1 MSNVTAFLS
10 YVIITTFTPG
20 PNNIMAMSNATRYGF
35 KKSIR
40 FNAGVF
46 FGFLILMVLSSFL
59 SVTLYSL
66 IPSIKPV
73 MTFIGASYILWL
85 AWKIYKSKPHAEDES
100 HATNTFTAGI
110 LLQFV
115 NVKAIIYC
123 ITIVSTFIVPY
134 YDSVFVLS
142 IFSLFLASVS
152 FLSTCSW
159 AVFGSLFQKF
169 LFKNER
175 IVNIIMALLLVYT
188 ALSFYLWGGVGMML

>member
-1 MSNVTAFLS
+1 MPNVTAFLS

-142 IFSLFLASVS
+142 MFSLFLASVS

-159 AVFGSLFQKF
+159 AVFGFLFQKF

-188 ALSFYLWGGVGMML
+188 ALSFYL

>member
-1 MSNVTAFLS
+1 MPNVTAFLS

-35 KKSIR
+35 KKSIS
-40 FNAGVF
+40 FNCGVF
-46 FGFLILMVLSSFL
+46 FGFLIIMVLSSFL
-59 SVTLYSL
+59 SVTLYKI

-85 AWKIYKSKPHAEDES
+85 AWKIYKSKPHAEDGS
-100 HATNTFTAGI
+100 HDTSTFTAGI

-115 NVKAIIYC
+115 NVKVIIYC
-123 ITIVSTFIVPY
+123 ITIVSTFMVPY

-142 IFSLFLASVS
+142 MFSLFLAAVS

-159 AVFGSLFQKF
+159 AMFGSIFQKF
-169 LFKNER
+169 LFRNER
-175 IVNIIMALLLVYT
+175 IVNTAMALLLVYT
-188 ALSFYLWGGVGMML
+188 ALSFYL

>member
-159 AVFGSLFQKF
+159 AVFGFLFQKF

-188 ALSFYLWGGVGMML
+188 ALSFYL

>member
-159 AVFGSLFQKF
+159 AVFGFLFQKF

>member
-35 KKSIR
+35 KKSIS

-46 FGFLILMVLSSFL
+46 FGFLIIMVLSSFL
-59 SVTLYSL
+59 SVTLYKI

-85 AWKIYKSKPHAEDES
+85 AWKIYKSKPHAEDGS
-100 HATNTFTAGI
+100 HDTSTFTAGI

-115 NVKAIIYC
+115 NVKVIIYC
-123 ITIVSTFIVPY
+123 ITIVSTFMVPY

-142 IFSLFLASVS
+142 MFSLFLAAVS

-159 AVFGSLFQKF
+159 AMFGSIFQKF
-169 LFKNER
+169 LFRNER
-175 IVNIIMALLLVYT
+175 IVNTAMALLLVYT
-188 ALSFYLWGGVGMML
+188 ALSFYL

>member
-1 MSNVTAFLS
+1 MPNVTAFLS

-159 AVFGSLFQKF
+159 AVFGFLFQKF

>member
-1 MSNVTAFLS
+1 MPNVTAFLS

-35 KKSIR
+35 KKSIS

-46 FGFLILMVLSSFL
+46 FGFLIIMVLSSFL
-59 SVTLYSL
+59 SVTLYKI

-85 AWKIYKSKPHAEDES
+85 AWKIYKSKPHAEDGS
-100 HATNTFTAGI
+100 HDTSTFTAGI

-115 NVKAIIYC
+115 NVKVIIYC
-123 ITIVSTFIVPY
+123 ITIVSTFMVPY

-142 IFSLFLASVS
+142 MFSLFLAAVS

-159 AVFGSLFQKF
+159 AMFGSIFQKF
-169 LFKNER
+169 LFRNER
-175 IVNIIMALLLVYT
+175 IVNTAMALLLVYT
-188 ALSFYLWGGVGMML
+188 ALSFYL

>member
-1 MSNVTAFLS
+1 MPNVTAFLS

-115 NVKAIIYC
+115 NVKVIIYC

-159 AVFGSLFQKF
+159 AVFGFLFQKF